1 MLLHTINI
9 LNMGNRFEDS
19 KIFPYLLIIAFVIWF
34 IVNLIKLFPII
45 ISIAVAIFLALLIV
59 ALAGGNED

>member
-1 MLLHTINI
+1 
-9 LNMGNRFEDS
+9 MGNRFEDS